1 MMKHRILSLVCML
14 LALCMACTSALAA
27 GGSVAIIGGSSGSTT
42 INSIF
47 TNSDDG
53 YFYVENM
60 AATSDTLYAL
70 ASTDNGLRLAMW
82 RSDMEEPLLLGGDE
96 EGNSTLINASWYS
109 SMDELE
115 GVIGDSNHAI
125 SAIFTDGEKLMGI
138 NNLNGRVYEIGIDGD
153 QLVYTDVVTL
163 KDTKPL
169 THQEEDYT
177 YAISLSS
184 TAVLEG
190 KLYFTTNDYS
200 NEGWPIYKLYI
211 ADLTDGTVTESKV
224 EFINIVSPY
233 KDGKLLVKV
242 HDQQNAWDVDTQTY
256 KNPELAVYDP
266 KTDTTELLAEFTTSN
281 VDAMAYCASLDA
293 VIYMDTSR
301 IMGIDSQGVARQY
314 GYAPVSYANR
324 LAIMGDSAVISNYD
338 STLIRTLTADFR
350 TDEYLNISG
359 SWMDD
364 GARLFSSRYP
374 DVPLYYSN
382 EYYSDVEGLSQ
393 AMVSGDNSVDVISL
407 DVEYSSFNILMEKGY
422 CADLSG
428 YPELVAAVERMH
440 SVLRDAVMRD
450 GKLYAIPTQVNSW
463 GWFYSPDVLEEVG
476 LTEEDLPTNFVD
488 LCDFVTTWN
497 DEYLDEYP
505 NYSLFDWVNNTK
517 EYMFRWMMEAYLGW
531 FTARGEDVTF
541 DTPEFRALMDA
552 LDQMVCEDMDK
563 VFSDE
568 MNSDVYR
575 EGLLM
580 NGYQVVGDFSWM
592 DDSDRWQ
599 KFIPMTL
606 TADTPFSVGVDMQV
620 MFINPRTS
628 HMDSAVQ
635 LLMCELEALDDTAK
649 HLMYADET
657 EPVLNTE
664 YDRML
669 ESEQEY
675 LESLRKS
682 LEEADEADRKEL
694 ESYIESEEQY
704 INETLPRYRYT
715 VSQEQIDYYQT
726 NLVPVMYVA
735 QPTFMSGTRDN
746 ASSEL
751 TTLMNRY
758 REGQIGLDQF
768 IREADNKMRM
778 MRMENE

>member
-27 GGSVAIIGGSSGSTT
+27 GGSVAIIGGSSGATT

-184 TAVLEG
+184 TAVLDG

-440 SVLRDAVMRD
+440 PVLRDAVMRD

-505 NYSLFDWVNNTK
+505 NYSLFDWVSNTK

-715 VSQEQIDYYQT
+715 ISQEQIDYYQT